1 MENNFHRQPR
11 SGWNSRENELLAQ
24 QVRQAKGARLPLRTA
39 FEAVARATG
48 RCPNSVRNH
57 YYAALHARQNG
68 VPAFIPFS
76 EEEGAAL
83 VREILLSCTAGES
96 VRSCTMRLAEGDTRR
111 MLRYQ
116 NKYRSLLKSR
126 PEFIRQIR
134 REILAG
140 GQPVFDPYALPRQ
153 GPGRPRKQEKEEGL
167 RPLLLELCRRLAQL
181 TEATEQKDLC

>member
-96 VRSCTMRLAEGDTRR
+96 VPYNQVFSA
-111 MLRYQ
+111 YQ
-116 NKYRSLLKSR
+116 ARALQALTDESIPYGVRELVSEYFSSL
-126 PEFIRQIR
+126 
-134 REILAG
+134 
-140 GQPVFDPYALPRQ
+140 
-153 GPGRPRKQEKEEGL
+153 EK
-167 RPLLLELCRRLAQL
+167 
-181 TEATEQKDLC
+181 

>member
-134 REILAG
+134 R
-140 GQPVFDPYALPRQ
+140 
-153 GPGRPRKQEKEEGL
+153 
-167 RPLLLELCRRLAQL
+167 
-181 TEATEQKDLC
+181 